1 MTVSDTTKTAGK
13 ERISWRCWRKT
24 CRTRLQTNV
33 FNITEENPQIV
44 ITHTPENHGHPQDN
58 EMITGSTL
66 ANEME
71 QEVRNDPS
79 KPIKRIYN
87 ETVCRADN
95 DVNNTPEFHTVR
107 SRLTR
112 TRARLVPPIPHDI
125 DDVIIENEWRN
136 TWGGDQFLSHQDNDW
151 GIVVYAT
158 RRNFRRLQRCRDIYI
173 DGTFKTCPAP
183 YSQFVTVHGNFHG
196 RVIPLVMCL
205 MTGKTVAQYRQ
216 LLQHIKAEVR
226 SVTGH
231 NFRPR
236 RVILDFEIALITA
249 VETELP
255 RANVC
260 GCYFHFCQSMWR
272 KIQELGM
279 ARSYTRH
286 CRLRRCLRKFIALGY
301 LPLAL
306 VRHNFRLHANGNA
319 TARVIQRYPEVQDFI
334 DYLENNYINGPN
346 FPPRMWNVF
355 ERDTDT
361 RTNNHVEGKIAQLT
375 HKVITTFLLSCI

>member
-1 MTVSDTTKTAGK
+1 
-13 ERISWRCWRKT
+13 
-24 CRTRLQTNV
+24 
-33 FNITEENPQIV
+33 
-44 ITHTPENHGHPQDN
+44 
-58 EMITGSTL
+58 
-66 ANEME
+66 
-71 QEVRNDPS
+71 
-79 KPIKRIYN
+79 
-87 ETVCRADN
+87 
-95 DVNNTPEFHTVR
+95 
-107 SRLTR
+107 
-112 TRARLVPPIPHDI
+112 
-125 DDVIIENEWRN
+125 
-136 TWGGDQFLSHQDNDW
+136 
-151 GIVVYAT
+151 
-158 RRNFRRLQRCRDIYI
+158 
-173 DGTFKTCPAP
+173 
-183 YSQFVTVHGNFHG
+183 
-196 RVIPLVMCL
+196 MCL
-205 MTGKTVAQYRQ
+205 MAGKTVAQYRQ

-226 SVTGH
+226 PATGH

-236 RVILDFEIALITA
+236 RVILDFEIPLITA

-286 CRLRRCLRKFIALGY
+286 RRLRRCLRKFIALG
-301 LPLAL
+301 
-306 VRHNFRLHANGNA
+306 HANGNA

-355 ERDTDT
+355 ERDRDT